1 MRSAPSDP
9 PKISTTRRPG
19 STPSLVRA
27 GRASRA
33 RSIAS
38 TSGRTGFPVTTARGR
53 GVSGNDTA
61 HALAHR
67 PTSRLA
73 APGAAF
79 CSATTIGTRRI
90 TAARAHGTLA

>member
-1 MRSAPSDP
+1 M
-9 PKISTTRRPG
+9 
-19 STPSLVRA
+19 
-27 GRASRA
+27 
-33 RSIAS
+33 AS
-38 TSGRTGFPVTTARGR
+38 TSGRTGLPVTTARGS

-61 HALAHR
+61 QALANR
-67 PTSRLA
+67 ATRRLA